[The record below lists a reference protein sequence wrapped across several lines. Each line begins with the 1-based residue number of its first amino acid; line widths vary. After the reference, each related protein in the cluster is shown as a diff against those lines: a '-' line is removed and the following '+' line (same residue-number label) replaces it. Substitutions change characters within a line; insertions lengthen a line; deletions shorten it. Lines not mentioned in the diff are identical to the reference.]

1 MGTGD
6 MCRVP
11 PSAVCHGRA
20 RQNSG
25 MGRVGIV
32 EGSCGYRACG
42 VSILGKFVLS
52 TKPGYKTRWVVILL
66 NVVLTPESKLR
77 YGT

>member
-11 PSAVCHGRA
+11 PSAGCNGRA

-25 MGRVGIV
+25 MGRVEIV
-32 EGSCGYRACG
+32 EGSCGYWARG
-42 VSILGKFVLS
+42 VSIWGKFVLS
-52 TKPGYKTRWVVILL
+52 TKPGYKTRWVAI
-66 NVVLTPESKLR
+66 
-77 YGT
+77 

>member
-11 PSAVCHGRA
+11 PSAVRHGRA

-32 EGSCGYRACG
+32 EGSCGYRARG
-42 VSILGKFVLS
+42 VSIRGKFVLS
-52 TKPGYKTRWVVILL
+52 TKPGYKTRWVAI
-66 NVVLTPESKLR
+66 
-77 YGT
+77 